1 MGEVIF
7 LTIAN
12 MYCIFESIYLLC
24 PVMIQSPV
32 SSKPVYL
39 WNATKCIEV
48 FHNVPSLL
56 LPCPNMFEMCC
67 LHHIQNKHIFQK
79 TN

>member
-12 MYCIFESIYLLC
+12 VYCIFEPIHLLC
-24 PVMIQSPV
+24 TVMIPV

-48 FHNVPSLL
+48 FHSVPSLL
-56 LPCPNMFEMCC
+56 LPCPNMFETCC
-67 LHHIQNKHIFQK
+67 LHQIQNKHIFQK